1 MTETSKLINKCS
13 KYQYVSFDIFDTLV
27 LRNVSKPVDVFE
39 LTSMKVS
46 NIFGESSAVNSAIK
60 NFPEVRIR
68 AEQSV
73 RQKNSREI
81 TIDDIYDEIRREFPE
96 ASARSCDL
104 YKQTEIEIELQV
116 AMPNPDAFRAYC
128 YCIESGKHIFITTDM
143 YLPKHVIEQ
152 ILCKCGYT
160 KYDELFLSS
169 EQGYTK
175 KDGSIYKF
183 ITDKTGLDTKSIIH
197 IGDNLT
203 SDILRARLNGYNTAY
218 IKKKKHQ
225 EFPSITKRTLEAFL
239 SNSNNHTFGFQY
251 FGPML
256 YGYVKWLS
264 SEFRNRGYDKVLFF
278 SREGFYI
285 KKAFDLVNGD
295 DSMPEMYFYASRRAL
310 QVPAM
315 CLDNEFTKIIE
326 SMFLPYEFT
335 VNWIIKHWGLDPEKH
350 SSQIKKAGLT
360 LEHKFNKNEAFQD
373 KLLKSLFEE
382 LREDIIN
389 NSKNEYL
396 GFINYL
402 RKNDVHGR
410 VAVVDIGWNG
420 NMQRA
425 FEKIAAA
432 GEINIDVDGYYLG
445 YLTKSQNYA
454 KQRMHGYLNG
464 ENGTADYIVD
474 YYCITAIELMFMAP
488 HGTTVKYD
496 GNGNAVLADFE
507 YDGTDTKK
515 RVESIQRNALMFL
528 KEFKNIGDYLDNDS
542 DIYSERFLNVFKRP
556 SMDQA
561 RYIGDLQ
568 NWDGKWVPIA
578 KPDKLSR
585 YVFNKKSLRSDL
597 IQCPWKI
604 GFLKRMFKFSLPY
617 YEALK
622 EKRKKIASS
631 K

>member
-1 MTETSKLINKCS
+1 M
-13 KYQYVSFDIFDTLV
+13 
-27 LRNVSKPVDVFE
+27 
-39 LTSMKVS
+39 
-46 NIFGESSAVNSAIK
+46 
-60 NFPEVRIR
+60 
-68 AEQSV
+68 
-73 RQKNSREI
+73 
-81 TIDDIYDEIRREFPE
+81 
-96 ASARSCDL
+96 
-104 YKQTEIEIELQV
+104 
-116 AMPNPDAFRAYC
+116 
-128 YCIESGKHIFITTDM
+128 
-143 YLPKHVIEQ
+143 
-152 ILCKCGYT
+152 
-160 KYDELFLSS
+160 
-169 EQGYTK
+169 
-175 KDGSIYKF
+175 
-183 ITDKTGLDTKSIIH
+183 
-197 IGDNLT
+197 
-203 SDILRARLNGYNTAY
+203 
-218 IKKKKHQ
+218 
-225 EFPSITKRTLEAFL
+225 
-239 SNSNNHTFGFQY
+239 
-251 FGPML
+251 
-256 YGYVKWLS
+256 
-264 SEFRNRGYDKVLFF
+264 
-278 SREGFYI
+278 
-285 KKAFDLVNGD
+285 
-295 DSMPEMYFYASRRAL
+295 
-310 QVPAM
+310 
-315 CLDNEFTKIIE
+315 
-326 SMFLPYEFT
+326 
-335 VNWIIKHWGLDPEKH
+335 
-350 SSQIKKAGLT
+350 
-360 LEHKFNKNEAFQD
+360 
-373 KLLKSLFEE
+373 
-382 LREDIIN
+382 
-389 NSKNEYL
+389 
-396 GFINYL
+396 
-402 RKNDVHGR
+402 
-410 VAVVDIGWNG
+410 DIGWNG

-507 YDGTDTKK
+507 YEGTDTKK

-578 KPDKLSR
+578 KPEKLSR